1 MTEHLDYFE
10 IPNSEYYGI
19 FKESIEDF
27 SDEITEA
34 VLQERF
40 VVDDPVKLYLKEMG
54 AVSLLTREG
63 EVEVAKRI
71 DRGKEKITGVIFSM
85 PFAIKRILSF
95 PALLKERKV
104 SIKELI
110 TGCEEIT
117 DREERKISNKVI
129 KAINLLNK
137 TALQRDSYLKQ
148 ITAKKLKSIKT
159 TARLAENRAEI
170 TNRMAELNLKEEII
184 KGFSDQFITYI
195 DRYNEIT
202 RKTNKTQKDCNNC
215 KAVIKRELVHIET
228 GLGLKGIEI
237 RRALR
242 IFRNGEKEVHEAK
255 RELIEANLRLVIS
268 IAKKYIG
275 KGLSL
280 SDLIQEGNIGLMRA
294 VEKFDYRKG
303 YKFSTYATWWIRQA
317 ITRAIADQGRT
328 IRLPV
333 HMIEAIN
340 KLMQV
345 SQRLVQELAREPSA
359 EEIAKRAGLPVWRV
373 RAVLKTCR
381 EPISLET
388 PIGREEDSHLRDF
401 IEDKASSSPLDLAIQ
416 NDLQRHVQKVLETLT
431 KKEAGIIQRRFGIGD
446 GPSRTLE
453 EVGSEFKV
461 TRERIRQIEGKVLK
475 KLRHPKRSKLLKS
488 FV

>member
-27 SDEITEA
+27 SDEISET

-40 VVDDPVKLYLKEMG
+40 AVDDPVKIYLKEMG

-71 DRGKEKITGVIFSM
+71 DRGKEKIAGVIFSM
-85 PFAIKRILSF
+85 PFVIKRILSF
-95 PALLKERKV
+95 PALLKEKKM

-117 DREERKISNKVI
+117 DEGEIKILNKVI
-129 KAINLLNK
+129 KAINLMNK
-137 TALQRDSYLKQ
+137 TVLKQ
-148 ITAKKLKSIKT
+148 ITSKKLKSIKIA
-159 TARLAENRAEI
+159 ARLAENRAEI
-170 TNRMAELNLKEEII
+170 TNMIAGLNLKEEII
-184 KGFSDQFITYI
+184 KGFSCQFMTYI
-195 DRYNEIT
+195 ERHNEIT
-202 RKTNKTQKDCNNC
+202 RKINKIQKDSNNY
-215 KAVIKRELVHIET
+215 KAFKRELMHIET
-228 GLGLKGIEI
+228 ELGLKGIEI

-242 IFRNGEKEVHEAK
+242 IFHNGEKEVHEAK

-275 KGLSL
+275 KGLNL
-280 SDLIQEGNIGLMRA
+280 SDLIQEGNIGVMRA

-340 KLMQV
+340 KLMQI
-345 SQRLVQELAREPSA
+345 SQRLVQELGREPSA
-359 EEIAKRAGLPVWRV
+359 EETAKRAGLPVWRV

-388 PIGREEDSHLRDF
+388 PIGREEDSHLSDF

-416 NDLQRHVQKVLETLT
+416 NDLERHVQKLMETLT

-446 GPSRTLE
+446 EPSRTLE

-475 KLRHPKRSKLLKS
+475 KLRHPKRSNLLKS
-488 FV
+488 FI

>member
-27 SDEITEA
+27 SDEISET

-40 VVDDPVKLYLKEMG
+40 AVDDPVKIYLKEMG

-71 DRGKEKITGVIFSM
+71 DRGKEKIAGVIFSM
-85 PFAIKRILSF
+85 PFVIKRILSF
-95 PALLKERKV
+95 PALLKEKKM

-117 DREERKISNKVI
+117 DEGEIKILNKVI
-129 KAINLLNK
+129 KAINLMNK
-137 TALQRDSYLKQ
+137 TVLKQ
-148 ITAKKLKSIKT
+148 ITSKKLKSIKIA
-159 TARLAENRAEI
+159 ARLAENRAEI
-170 TNRMAELNLKEEII
+170 TNMIAGLNLKEEII
-184 KGFSDQFITYI
+184 KGFSCQFMTYI
-195 DRYNEIT
+195 ERHNEIT
-202 RKTNKTQKDCNNC
+202 RKINKIQKDSNNY
-215 KAVIKRELVHIET
+215 KAFKRELMHIET
-228 GLGLKGIEI
+228 ELGLKGIEI

-242 IFRNGEKEVHEAK
+242 IFHNGEKEVHEAK

-275 KGLSL
+275 KGLNL
-280 SDLIQEGNIGLMRA
+280 SDLIQEGNIGVMRA

-340 KLMQV
+340 KLMQI
-345 SQRLVQELAREPSA
+345 SQRLVQELGREPSA
-359 EEIAKRAGLPVWRV
+359 EETAKRAGLPVWRV

-388 PIGREEDSHLRDF
+388 PIGREEDSHLSDF

-416 NDLQRHVQKVLETLT
+416 NDLERHVQKLMETLT

-446 GPSRTLE
+446 EPSRTLE

-475 KLRHPKRSKLLKS
+475 KLRHPKRS
-488 FV
+488 

>member
-19 FKESIEDF
+19 FKESIEDLT
-27 SDEITEA
+27 DEVTEV

-40 VVDDPVKLYLKEMG
+40 AVDDPVKLYLKEMG

-71 DRGKEKITGVIFSM
+71 DRGKEKIAGVIFSM
-85 PFAIKRILSF
+85 PLVIKRILSF

-117 DREERKISNKVI
+117 DGGERKILNKVI
-129 KAINLLNK
+129 KAINLMNK

-148 ITAKKLKSIKT
+148 ITSKKLKSIKI
-159 TARLAENRAEI
+159 ADRLAENRAEI
-170 TNRMAELNLKEEII
+170 TNRVAGLNLKAEII
-184 KGFSDQFITYI
+184 KGFSCQFMTYI
-195 DRYNEIT
+195 DRHNEIT
-202 RKTNKTQKDCNNC
+202 RKTNKIQKDSNNY
-215 KAVIKRELVHIET
+215 KAFERELMHIET
-228 GLGLKGIEI
+228 ELGLKGIEI
-237 RRALR
+237 RRVLR
-242 IFRNGEKEVHEAK
+242 IFHNGEKEVHEAK

-280 SDLIQEGNIGLMRA
+280 SDLIQEGNIGLMKA

-345 SQRLVQELAREPSA
+345 SQRLVQELGREPSA

-388 PIGREEDSHLRDF
+388 PMGREEDSHLRDF

-416 NDLQRHVQKVLETLT
+416 NDLQRHVQKVMETLT